1 MAAAAAL
8 GVLPAARPHTATH
21 DHALRVQRPATS
33 LRGFGVTHLRPGAPG
48 RGHPAVCS
56 ASSSPS
62 PDSFLRSQS
71 EKLRRWAEEQRVQE
85 RVDAAA
91 QAAAQA
97 TSSAV
102 GSASEAAGRFDRDY
116 DVSRRVSTR
125 WKVAVDWLESN
136 FGVQRRFRVLRQDVV
151 RKWPAVSCV
160 PLRTLHR
167 SSTHSGGSHR
177 NESAESSRPVP
188 APSCSG
194 GGRCL
199 PSSGRRRAP

>member
-1 MAAAAAL
+1 MAAATLGAL
-8 GVLPAARPHTATH
+8 PVLAARPH
-21 DHALRVQRPATS
+21 DHILRVQRPATS

-48 RGHPAVCS
+48 RVHPAVCS
-56 ASSSPS
+56 ASSS

-71 EKLRRWAEEQRVQE
+71 EKLRRWAEEQRLQE

-116 DVSRRVSTR
+116 DVSRKVSTR

-136 FGVQRRFRVLRQDVV
+136 WGVQRRFRQLRQDVV
-151 RKWPAVSCV
+151 RKWPVVSWW
-160 PLRTLHR
+160 
-167 SSTHSGGSHR
+167 
-177 NESAESSRPVP
+177 
-188 APSCSG
+188 
-194 GGRCL
+194 
-199 PSSGRRRAP
+199 RR